1 MIQTKREIE
10 GKDHYEQL
18 KNWEGDREFQIEK
31 KNYYNPSELPD
42 LMALRNCEEIT
53 TALNFVKHIHE
64 EWSKE
69 KAIKDSLERLNI
81 KELNAFVEEIA
92 TTNKNFRKLVEG
104 IFSIRKQYLK
114 MVDFSKTEE
123 ILRNPNLNYE
133 LLDLEEKLL
142 AIKLINI
149 KDIQNP
155 QSIRDHPDLEI
166 KRVEEIILQILNI
179 KNIDRVFSF
188 IDKTPFEVSNK
199 AEAVKPNKS
208 KISVLLNYLSKIANI
223 DRHVYHAAD
232 GKSLINLKW
241 EKTLIP
247 QSPLPLGR
255 GRPKG

>member
-31 KNYYNPSELPD
+31 KNYYNPNELPD

-53 TALNFVKHIHE
+53 TALNFVKHIYE

-81 KELNAFVEEIA
+81 KALNAFVEEIA

-133 LLDLEEKLL
+133 LLDL
-142 AIKLINI
+142 
-149 KDIQNP
+149 
-155 QSIRDHPDLEI
+155 
-166 KRVEEIILQILNI
+166 
-179 KNIDRVFSF
+179 
-188 IDKTPFEVSNK
+188 
-199 AEAVKPNKS
+199 
-208 KISVLLNYLSKIANI
+208 
-223 DRHVYHAAD
+223 
-232 GKSLINLKW
+232 
-241 EKTLIP
+241 
-247 QSPLPLGR
+247 
-255 GRPKG
+255 